1 MTPNQG
7 STEREVLAGFIAG
20 VLILLGTLSM
30 TWISAARYLDSTR
43 QARRSVDALS
53 DISNLRASFGEF
65 MESQY
70 GWLMTGE
77 RTFLDERQA
86 ATDSLETLSG
96 RLLQR
101 TPEETAEVR
110 ELIDA
115 MRTVVAAMGDLAAPA
130 DAATFAAAHEQAE
143 HVRSLLAI
151 ARQREQARFDRDVIA
166 ARAAR
171 FWVPITMVVAALSM
185 LIVMSMLL
193 WRIRRHIRERRSA
206 QRDLEAANQLLES
219 LIENIPA
226 MVFAKDARDLR
237 FVRFNRGG
245 ESLMGVRRED
255 VLGKTDRDLFPH
267 GMAENF
273 ISKDRET
280 LAQHGVIDIPEEE
293 LVSLTHG
300 RRILH
305 TSKVPIR
312 GEDGQPILLLG
323 IAHDITERKAAERR
337 IVALNEELIRQA
349 QLLQSSNQELES
361 FCYSV
366 SHDLRAP
373 LRAINGYA
381 RLLERNYGSR
391 LDDEGARFLSTICSA
406 CERMAHLID
415 DLLEF
420 SRLGRQTL
428 QLEPV
433 DMASMVSKV
442 IDDTME
448 GREVTPPVIETL
460 PLPPVNGDRGLL
472 HLVWLNLID
481 NAIKYT
487 TGMES
492 PRIRIDAEIVGD
504 EVIYS
509 VTDNGIGFDMRY
521 AEKLFGVFQRLHSD
535 AKYPGTGVGL
545 AIAHRIIARHGG
557 RIWARSE
564 PGRGTTFSFAI
575 PANVPLAQAS

>member
-1 MTPNQG
+1 MTANQG

-255 VLGKTDRDLFPH
+255 VLGKTDRDLFPP

-448 GREVTPPVIETL
+448 GREVAPPVIETL

-492 PRIRIDAEIVGD
+492 PRIRIDAEVVGD